1 MTRIRATLLALLA
14 AVIIVPVAVYA
25 YQAMQHP
32 DRAYPSQP
40 VADQAAQLQRGAYL
54 ARVGDCMACHTTRGG
69 QPYAG
74 GRGIVTPFGEVVAPN
89 ITPDAQTG
97 IGAWSA
103 DDFWRAMHNGRGRD
117 GRFLYPVF
125 PYPSY
130 TKVSRED
137 SDAIYAWLRTVPAVQ
152 QQSREHALRFPYN
165 QRWLLAGWRA
175 LYFRPGLYEPAADKP
190 AQWNRGA
197 YLVQGLGHCAACHTS
212 RNALGATSAGGD
224 LAGGLMPISNWY
236 APALTP
242 DAATGLGDWQV
253 ADLAALLKTGV
264 SERGAVYGPMAEVV
278 QQSLQYLSNE
288 DVGAMAVYLK
298 SLPQHGIAPVAQAMT
313 KDTERMLEQGGR
325 LYEKHCAE
333 CHGADGA
340 GKPPAYPRLAGNN
353 GIVASAVN
361 PIRMVLNGGFPP
373 STAGNP
379 RPYGMPPYGPIMSD
393 DEVAAV
399 VTYIRASWGNMGVP
413 VRPGEVSRYRGVPL
427 E

>member
-1 MTRIRATLLALLA
+1 MKRVQKSLLAVLA
-14 AVIIVPVAVYA
+14 VLIVAPLAVYA

-40 VADQAAQLQRGAYL
+40 VADQTAQLQRGAYL
-54 ARVGDCMACHTTRGG
+54 ARAGDCMACHTARGG
-69 QPYAG
+69 EPYAG
-74 GRGIVTPFGEVVAPN
+74 GRGIATPFGEVVSPN

-175 LYFRPGLYEPAADKP
+175 LYFRPGLYEPVAGKP

-197 YLVQGLGHCAACHTS
+197 YLVQGLGHCAACHSS
-212 RNALGATSAGGD
+212 RNALGATSASGD
-224 LAGGLMPISNWY
+224 LAGGLIPITNWY

-264 SERGAVYGPMAEVV
+264 SSRSAVYGPMAEVV
-278 QQSLQYLSNE
+278 QQSLQHLNDDDIE
-288 DVGAMAVYLK
+288 AMAVYLK

-353 GIVASAVN
+353 GIVSSAVN

-379 RPYGMPPYGPIMSD
+379 RPYGMPPYGPIMND

-399 VTYIRASWGNMGVP
+399 VTYIRASWGNTGVP